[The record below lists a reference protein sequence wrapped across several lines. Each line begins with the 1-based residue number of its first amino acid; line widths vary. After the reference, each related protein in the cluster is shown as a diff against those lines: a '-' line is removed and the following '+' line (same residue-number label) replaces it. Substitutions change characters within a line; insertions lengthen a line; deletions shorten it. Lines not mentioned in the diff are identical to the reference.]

1 MVQGAEQVGNPIT
14 KFKEGGFP
22 EYLLQTINNEKYSA
36 PTPIQAQGWPIAL
49 SGDKYYITTSNL
61 LLYKIVLEIEIF
73 SLLPCLPTGNV
84 LIDKL
89 NLGKDLVAIAR
100 TGSGKTFG
108 YLLPAI
114 IHTMNQEYLEK
125 GDGPIVLVM
134 APTRELAQQIQVQS
148 VKFGEPCKLKTACL
162 FGGAPK
168 GRQIG
173 ELERGVE
180 ICVATPGRLID
191 ILEVSVCP
199 STRLYRPGMRI
210 RFWPR
215 KRIRG
220 SVPQT
225 NL

>member
-1 MVQGAEQVGNPIT
+1 
-14 KFKEGGFP
+14 
-22 EYLLQTINNEKYSA
+22 
-36 PTPIQAQGWPIAL
+36 
-49 SGDKYYITTSNL
+49 
-61 LLYKIVLEIEIF
+61 
-73 SLLPCLPTGNV
+73 
-84 LIDKL
+84 
-89 NLGKDLVAIAR
+89 
-100 TGSGKTFG
+100 
-108 YLLPAI
+108 
-114 IHTMNQEYLEK
+114 MNQEYLEK

-199 STRLYRPGMRI
+199 STRLYRLTETKFYNSLHI
-210 RFWPR
+210 
-215 KRIRG
+215 
-220 SVPQT
+220 
-225 NL
+225 